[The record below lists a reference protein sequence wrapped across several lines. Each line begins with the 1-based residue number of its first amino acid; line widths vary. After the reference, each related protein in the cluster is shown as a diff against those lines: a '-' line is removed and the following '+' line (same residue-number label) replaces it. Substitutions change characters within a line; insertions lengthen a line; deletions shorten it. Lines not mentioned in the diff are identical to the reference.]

1 MAGKYGPTKKVRKHS
16 EVAEHNLAFDRKAM
30 LAKLGKGPALYNQK
44 KANKAKS
51 EGFKKTTLY

>member
-1 MAGKYGPTKKVRKHS
+1 MPGKYGPTKKVRKHS
-16 EVAEHNLAFDRKAM
+16 EVAEHNLAFDRKAL
-30 LAKLGKGPALYNQK
+30 LAKLGKGPALFNVK